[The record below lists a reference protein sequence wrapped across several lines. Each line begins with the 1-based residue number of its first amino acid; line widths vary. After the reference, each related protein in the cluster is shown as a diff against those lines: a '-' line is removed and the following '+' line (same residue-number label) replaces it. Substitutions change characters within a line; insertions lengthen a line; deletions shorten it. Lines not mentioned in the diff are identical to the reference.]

1 MKRQDRIALVAEG
14 LPFGGT
20 TTFCVFLAAE
30 LRRLGVETWVFNFG
44 GDSPLQDE
52 FDAHD
57 VPVYHAAEDAD
68 IYEDRLHGVYRKLVE
83 FQPTAVYAILAQSS
97 FEILRYLPDDVLR
110 VGMLHDPLE
119 YTYQLAECY
128 QDSCDWFF
136 TGNSTVC
143 ETMKSRFPSART
155 ERILYGVPMPED
167 RPIRCPHDED
177 PIRLLYFGRL
187 EEPHKQPRIFPLIW
201 RELKRRRIDFRW
213 TIHGR
218 GPEEDYLKREM
229 SEGVTSGEIVFS
241 DSVPREQLRQL
252 VAEHDVFLLTS
263 VFEGG
268 PQTLIEAMS
277 QGLVPVCGDIPC
289 LVSDVV
295 TPDTGRRVP
304 VREAAAY
311 VDAIQELASDRT
323 ELNRLSKNSRESVE
337 SVFSTPA
344 MARRHLEFLKKAQ
357 PEIRPAKWPDT
368 IHPRPIKGA
377 NSLKFSPLL
386 RPLRRLL
393 KRGQNN

>member
-1 MKRQDRIALVAEG
+1 MNRQDRIALVAEQ

-20 TTFCVFLAAE
+20 TTFCAFLASE
-30 LRRLGVETWVFNFG
+30 MRRSGAPAKIFSFG
-44 GDSPLQDE
+44 HDSPLQDE
-52 FDAHD
+52 FDALD
-57 VPVYHAAEDAD
+57 VPVYHASDAAD
-68 IYEDRLHGVYRKLVE
+68 IYEDRLRRVYGELAAFR
-83 FQPTAVYAILAQSS
+83 PTAVYAILAQSA
-97 FEILRYLPDDVLR
+97 FETLRYLPDNVLR

-143 ETMKSRFPSART
+143 ETMKFRFPSART
-155 ERILYGVPMPED
+155 ERIIYGIPMPED
-167 RPIRCPHDED
+167 RPIRRQRDED

-218 GPEEDYLKREM
+218 GPEEDYLRREM

-304 VREAAAY
+304 VREASAY

-357 PEIRPAKWPDT
+357 PEIRPATWPDT